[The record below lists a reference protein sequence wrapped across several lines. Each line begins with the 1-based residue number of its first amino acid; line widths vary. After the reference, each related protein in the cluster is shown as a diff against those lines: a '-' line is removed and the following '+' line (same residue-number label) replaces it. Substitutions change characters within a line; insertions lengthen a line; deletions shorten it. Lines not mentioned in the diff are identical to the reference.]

1 MANDMNEQMCDL
13 AQPTPLPAVTVPAM
27 AYVPYQQFSNIYTP
41 EQGFDN
47 GTIFPE
53 LNKPFYGRRGE
64 PSQNNT
70 KLPMALC
77 TKPAPIPA
85 AGLGSPDPGHGK
97 QEWRMMNNVG
107 L

>member
-47 GTIFPE
+47 GTIFPRTE
-53 LNKPFYGRRGE
+53 
-64 PSQNNT
+64 
-70 KLPMALC
+70 
-77 TKPAPIPA
+77 
-85 AGLGSPDPGHGK
+85 
-97 QEWRMMNNVG
+97 
-107 L
+107 